1 MNHFD
6 ERLKQRA
13 RQEPFQVPESF
24 QHRVQAVCASLEED
38 APGQSGRQ
46 ERRRKGHWRA
56 WSAAAAVALF
66 VALPNVS
73 VSAAS
78 ALEQVPVLGGL
89 VRVITLRN
97 YFYDDGHSTA
107 DVSVPQITGAGA
119 AGEEVNQDVQA
130 NIQRLLDQFYQD
142 ADLLAQTGGHQSL
155 SVSYDVV
162 TDNDHWFT
170 LRVSA
175 LQVQGSGNQILR
187 YYHINKDTGAQVT
200 LSSLF
205 PEGSDYVSVLS
216 QQVREQLQA
225 RQGRDFFQDF
235 TAIDPEQSFYW
246 GEGGSLV
253 LVFDEGSVLPASCG
267 NPEVTI
273 PAQVVNEL
281 RQGG

>member
-6 ERLKQRA
+6 EQLRQRA

-24 QHRVQAVCASLEED
+24 RQRVQLACDSLEEES
-38 APGQSGRQ
+38 PTQSGR
-46 ERRRKGHWRA
+46 RAGRRKSHWKA

-73 VSAAS
+73 GSAAS

-107 DVSVPQITGAGA
+107 DVSVPQVTGAGT
-119 AGEEVNQDVQA
+119 AGEDVNEAVQA
-130 NIQRLLDQFYQD
+130 NIQTLLDQFYED
-142 ADLLAQTGGHQSL
+142 ADLLSQTGGHQNL

-175 LQVQGSGNQILR
+175 LLIQGSGNQILR
-187 YYHINKDTGAQVT
+187 YYHIDKDTGTVVT

-205 PEGSDYVSVLS
+205 PENSDYVSVLS
-216 QQVREQLQA
+216 QQVKTWLEGQD
-225 RQGRDFFQDF
+225 QGTFVQDF
-235 TAIDPEQSFYW
+235 SGIDPDQSFYW
-246 GEGGSLV
+246 GEDGSLV
-253 LVFDEGSVLPASCG
+253 LVFDEGSVLPASYG

-273 PAQVVNEL
+273 PAQVVENL
-281 RQGG
+281 RENR

>member
-6 ERLKQRA
+6 EQLKQRA
-13 RQEPFQVPESF
+13 SQEPFQTPERF
-24 QHRVQAVCASLEED
+24 QRRIQSVCASLEEE
-38 APGQSGRQ
+38 APAQSGR
-46 ERRRKGHWRA
+46 RAGGRRKHWRA

-89 VRVITLRN
+89 VQVITLRN
-97 YFYDDGHSTA
+97 FFYDDGHSTA
-107 DVSVPQITGAGA
+107 DVSVPQITGAGS
-119 AGEEVNQDVQA
+119 AGEAVNQDVQA
-130 NIQRLLDQFYQD
+130 NIQKLLDQFY
-142 ADLLAQTGGHQSL
+142 ADVEPLSQTGGYQGL
-155 SVSYDVV
+155 DVSYDVV
-162 TDNDHWFT
+162 TDNEHWFT

-187 YYHINKDTGAQVT
+187 CYHINKDTGTQVT

-216 QQVREQLQA
+216 RQVREQLEEREGDA
-225 RQGRDFFQDF
+225 FFQDF

-246 GEGGSLV
+246 GADGSLV
-253 LVFDEGSVLPASCG
+253 LVFDEGCVLPASYG